1 VEQGDIDYQRNYIH
15 IQRSDWEG
23 HLTTPKSGRSRKIDV
38 TERLRAALKKARHL
52 RGDRVLWRDD
62 GFPKV
67 TQVLLAKWMSRG
79 QDLAGVEVTGGIHI
93 LRHTFCSR
101 LAMAGAPALA
111 IKELAGHQSL
121 ATTQRYMHLSP
132 KAKESAVK
140 LLEGVRFDRTP
151 GDIME
156 TAQGSVKNP

>member
-1 VEQGDIDYQRNYIH
+1 VDVQGGN
-15 IQRSDWEG
+15 
-23 HLTTPKSGRSRKIDV
+23 
-38 TERLRAALKKARHL
+38 
-52 RGDRVLWRDD
+52 
-62 GFPKV
+62 
-67 TQVLLAKWMSRG
+67 
-79 QDLAGVEVTGGIHI
+79 LAGVEVTGGIHI